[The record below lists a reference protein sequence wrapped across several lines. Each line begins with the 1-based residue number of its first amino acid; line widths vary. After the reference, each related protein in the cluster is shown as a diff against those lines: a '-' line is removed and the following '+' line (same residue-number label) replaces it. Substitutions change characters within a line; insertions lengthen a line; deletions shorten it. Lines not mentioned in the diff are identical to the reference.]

1 MNCRDLITDFLADY
15 VEMRLPPDAR
25 EDFEHHLT
33 VCPSCVAYLQSYR
46 ETIAA
51 ARAAGRAPRPGVEDV
66 PEELVAAILAA
77 RGRS

>member
-15 VEMRLPPDAR
+15 VEMRLPPGTR

-46 ETIAA
+46 ETIRAA
-51 ARAAGRAPRPGVEDV
+51 AAVGRAPRLGVHDV
-66 PEELVAAILAA
+66 PEELVAAVLAA
-77 RGRS
+77 RGRE